1 MHDSHDSHDPSEDD
15 VIERIARELRRPE
28 SVSRMLD
35 ARVMAEVRSGEEWG
49 RSALGRVPAEGGR
62 VHSAVGRAFEWL
74 TRPRTIRLSPLAGL
88 AMAAGVALVVAVGA
102 RVRQATTS
110 APAVAATPG
119 RTPVVPVSRMPGARP
134 VQFMLVA
141 PSASSVSVVGDF
153 NNWDARATPLVRV
166 GADGVWTVDVP
177 LPPGRYQYTF
187 IVNGTTWVPDPRAPR
202 ALEDDFGAPNS
213 VVTVAESAT

>member
-1 MHDSHDSHDPSEDD
+1 MHDSSEDD

-28 SVSRMLD
+28 PVSRMLD
-35 ARVMAEVRSGEEWG
+35 ARVMAEVRAGARWG
-49 RSALGRVPAEGGR
+49 GGAAGGPPKAGAWRLGTVW
-62 VHSAVGRAFEWL
+62 EWL
-74 TRPRTIRLSPLAGL
+74 VRPRTIRLSPLAGL
-88 AMAAGVALVVAVGA
+88 AMAAGVALVIALGA
-102 RVRQATTS
+102 RAGRPAAGES
-110 APAVAATPG
+110 AAVTG
-119 RTPVVPVSRMPGARP
+119 VRTPVLPASHLPGARP

-141 PSASSVSVVGDF
+141 PAASSVSVVGDF
-153 NNWDARATPLVRV
+153 NNWDSRATPLVRV
-166 GADGVWTVDVP
+166 GGDGVWTVDVP